1 MKLNRHRHSNLPR
14 TEHQHLFFGSLSR
27 RKTQIAE
34 RSDRVTERSETQV
47 VCRCAGVELHTE
59 HARGWGY
66 VHSVNHHSD
75 RRLLEPYRMEGTR
88 TLPASTVRGKLRMPS
103 ALAWLAST
111 LRKWWWM
118 DGTSEFDASN
128 SDQGLGRS
136 KDSCLFVVDLGRR
149 LEYFARS
156 RYTSANTSLLHPSTL
171 VRTVSSRRRHISNEV
186 GRRET
191 RAYS

>member
-47 VCRCAGVELHTE
+47 MCRCGASYR
-59 HARGWGY
+59 ARSWVGLRPQCESPQRSSTTGTI
-66 VHSVNHHSD
+66 SD
-75 RRLLEPYRMEGTR
+75 GRDPYSASFYSQRQTAYAKRLGLASIYTPQMVVDGMG
-88 TLPASTVRGKLRMPS
+88 PASSMLAIPTK
-103 ALAWLAST
+103 AL
-111 LRKWWWM
+111 
-118 DGTSEFDASN
+118 GVP
-128 SDQGLGRS
+128 